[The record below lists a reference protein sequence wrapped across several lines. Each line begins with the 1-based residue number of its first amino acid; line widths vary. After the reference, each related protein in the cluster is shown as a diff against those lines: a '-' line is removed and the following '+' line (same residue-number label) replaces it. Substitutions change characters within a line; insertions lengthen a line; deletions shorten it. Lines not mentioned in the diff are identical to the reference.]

1 MNIKTK
7 DIASKSGVSIATV
20 SRYLNKSGYV
30 KQETRELIKNAIQEI
45 KKQENIYEKEKNIA
59 VVFPDL
65 SNMFFTD
72 VLKGLTEEADKL
84 NYNVFSFD
92 SGESIEKEMKI
103 IDALKDFN
111 ICGLII
117 TTTIR
122 NRETTKKHVQNLNSL
137 GVPIILIDRD
147 LIFCDF
153 DGIFSDNKKGAFDG
167 VDTLI
172 AEGHKNIAVITGP
185 LDYETA
191 QLRLEGYKQAHKVNE
206 LEINESYIH
215 EGDYQIDSGYNI
227 TKEIINNNKD
237 VTAIFSCNNM
247 MTLGAINALNEMDI
261 KIGEDISLLGF
272 DDLEFF
278 TYLGLNIS
286 VVSRQTSEM
295 GKIAFEVLS
304 KKILEEEPYA
314 TQNIVLKPSIVLR
327 GSEKLINTNSKTEA
341 K

>member
-103 IDALKDFN
+103 IDALKEFN

-215 EGDYQIDSGYNI
+215 EGDYQIDSGYNL

>member
-45 KKQENIYEKEKNIA
+45 KKQDNIYEKEKNIA

-92 SGESIEKEMKI
+92 SGESIDKEMKI

-172 AEGHKNIAVITGP
+172 AEGHQKIAVITGP
-185 LDYETA
+185 LEYETA
-191 QLRLEGYKQAHKVNE
+191 QLRLEGYKQAHNVNG
-206 LEINESYIH
+206 LEINENYIH
-215 EGDYQIDSGYNI
+215 EGDYQIDSGYNL
-227 TKEIINNNKD
+227 TKQIINNNKD

>member
-137 GVPIILIDRD
+137 RVPIILIDRD

-185 LDYETA
+185 LEYETA

-206 LEINESYIH
+206 LKINESYIH
-215 EGDYQIDSGYNI
+215 EGDYQIDSGYNL

-247 MTLGAINALNEMDI
+247 MTLGVINALNEMEI
-261 KIGEDISLLGF
+261 KIGQDISLLGF

-304 KKILEEEPYA
+304 KKILEEEPYT

-327 GSEKLINTNSKTEA
+327 GSEKLININSKTEA
-341 K
+341 E

>member
-206 LEINESYIH
+206 LEINESYIQ
-215 EGDYQIDSGYNI
+215 EGDYQIDSGYNL

>member
-1 MNIKTK
+1 MSIKVK
-7 DIASKSGVSIATV
+7 DIASQSGVSIATV

-30 KQETRELIKNAIQEI
+30 KKETREVIKNAIQEI
-45 KKQENIYEKEKNIA
+45 KEQDENYQTSKNIA
-59 VVFPDL
+59 VIFPDL

-72 VLKGLTEEADKL
+72 VLKGLTEEAEKL

-92 SGESIEKEMKI
+92 SGENIEKEMKI
-103 IDALKDFN
+103 IDALQEFN

-122 NRETTKKHVQNLNSL
+122 NRETTKLHVNKLSSL
-137 GVPIILIDRD
+137 GVPVILIDRD
-147 LIFCDF
+147 LMFSDF
-153 DGIFSDNKKGAFDG
+153 DGVFSDNKKGSFDG

-172 AEGHKNIAVITGP
+172 GAGHKSIAVITGP
-185 LDYETA
+185 LEYETA
-191 QLRLEGYKQAHKVNE
+191 QLRLKGYKEAHKING

-215 EGDYQIDSGYNI
+215 IGDYQIESGYKC
-227 TKEIINNNKD
+227 TKDIIENNKD

-247 MTLGAINALNEMDI
+247 MTLGAINALNEMEI
-261 KIGEDISLLGF
+261 KIGQDISLLGF

-295 GKIAFEVLS
+295 GKIAFELLL
-304 KKILEEEPYA
+304 KKITNEEPCP
-314 TQNIVLKPSIVLR
+314 TQNIILKPSVEVR
-327 GSEKLINTNSKTEA
+327 GSEKLINANDK
-341 K
+341 

>member
-122 NRETTKKHVQNLNSL
+122 NRETTKKHVQNLKSL

-185 LDYETA
+185 LDYETS

-215 EGDYQIDSGYNI
+215 EGDYQIDSGYNL

>member
-1 MNIKTK
+1 MNIKVK
-7 DIASKSGVSIATV
+7 DIAAKSGVSIATV

-45 KKQENIYEKEKNIA
+45 KEQDKTYVREKNIA

-72 VLKGLTEEADKL
+72 VLKGLTEEAQKL

-103 IDALKDFN
+103 IDVLNDFN

-117 TTTIR
+117 TTTIK
-122 NRETTKKHVQNLNSL
+122 NRETTKQHIQKLNSL
-137 GVPIILIDRD
+137 GVPVILLDRD

-153 DGIFSDNKKGAFDG
+153 DGVFIDNQKGAFDG

-172 AEGHKNIAVITGP
+172 TSGHKEIAVITGP
-185 LDYETA
+185 LEYETA
-191 QLRLEGYKQAHKVNE
+191 QHRLEGYKQAHKING
-206 LEINESYIH
+206 LEINEEYIY
-215 EGDYQIDSGYNI
+215 EGDFHVDSGYKF
-227 TKEIINNNKD
+227 TKEIIKNNKD
-237 VTAIFSCNNM
+237 VTAIFICNNM
-247 MTLGAINALNEMDI
+247 MTLGAINALNEMNI
-261 KIGEDISLLGF
+261 KIGQDISLLGF

-286 VVSRQTSEM
+286 VVSRPTSEM
-295 GKIAFEVLS
+295 GRMAFEVLS
-304 KKILEEEPYA
+304 KKLIDEEPCA
-314 TQNIVLKPSIVLR
+314 TQNIVLKPSIVIR
-327 GSEKLINTNSKTEA
+327 GSEKLKGNNK

>member
-92 SGESIEKEMKI
+92 SGESIDKEMKI

-215 EGDYQIDSGYNI
+215 EGDYQIDSGYNL

>member
-30 KQETRELIKNAIQEI
+30 KQETRELIKNTIQEI

-172 AEGHKNIAVITGP
+172 GEGHKNIAVITGP

-215 EGDYQIDSGYNI
+215 EGDYQIDSGYNL

-314 TQNIVLKPSIVLR
+314 TQNIVLKPSVVLR
-327 GSEKLINTNSKTEA
+327 GSEKLINTNSKIEA